1 MFREEGLGGA
11 LDSNVKGLINKVND
25 LLRMVKVDG
34 LSVEFLEFE
43 FEKGRA
49 GGMAVEMAVEEV
61 TWLEDWSSSS
71 LAIFSNCL
79 DMPIVGVKETGVHS
93 EIQGYNKW

>member
-1 MFREEGLGGA
+1 M
-11 LDSNVKGLINKVND
+11 
-25 LLRMVKVDG
+25 
-34 LSVEFLEFE
+34 EFLEFE

-49 GGMAVEMAVEEV
+49 GGMAVEEV

-79 DMPIVGVKETGVHS
+79 DMPIVGVS
-93 EIQGYNKW
+93 AQ

>member
-1 MFREEGLGGA
+1 M
-11 LDSNVKGLINKVND
+11 
-25 LLRMVKVDG
+25 
-34 LSVEFLEFE
+34 EFLEFE

-49 GGMAVEMAVEEV
+49 EGMAVEEV